1 MVISK
6 IMKFLNKKKK
16 KAVKKAVRKPVSK
29 KKTKTKKPAKI
40 ITKTVKSVKKLGM
53 PKEILV
59 AEAIHYFSHI
69 KVAILRM
76 KKPLALNDKIH
87 IKGHTTDFT
96 QNIQSMQ
103 MNHQPV
109 DLVKKGQEIG
119 ILVKGKVRHKDKVY
133 KVS

>member
-1 MVISK
+1 
-6 IMKFLNKKKK
+6 MKMFKKKS
-16 KAVKKAVRKPVSK
+16 VKKSVRKTASK
-29 KKTKTKKPAKI
+29 KKTK
-40 ITKTVKSVKKLGM
+40 VKKISKKRASKVSKASR
-53 PKEILV
+53 PVKKIKTANEELV

-109 DLVKKGQEIG
+109 DLVKK
-119 ILVKGKVRHKDKVY
+119 
-133 KVS
+133 